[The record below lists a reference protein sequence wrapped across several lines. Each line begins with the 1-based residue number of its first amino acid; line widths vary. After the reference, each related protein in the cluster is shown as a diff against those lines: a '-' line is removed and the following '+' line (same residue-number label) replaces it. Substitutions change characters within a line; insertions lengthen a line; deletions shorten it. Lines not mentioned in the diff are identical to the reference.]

1 MTPDEAQPKNPE
13 PKKDQYDERVYRRG
27 HPPNR
32 MLIALIAIVLVIV
45 GTYFGWTKELPFQ
58 NPYELNAVFDNA
70 ANIRAKS
77 PVRIAGVN
85 VGEVKEVR
93 SVGNAAE
100 VTFTVKDDGLPIHE
114 DAEIEIR
121 PRIFLEG
128 NFFLDVR
135 PGSPSAPELVSGDTI
150 PITQTA
156 TAVQLDE
163 ILTALQKP
171 DRDNLIRLLS
181 GFGTGLNHVPTAA
194 EDVGQDPDVQGETAG
209 QTINASFKYG
219 GTAGRSTAIVA
230 EALQGTEPHDL
241 SRLLRSSSD
250 VFAAL
255 LTREQQ
261 LKDLVT
267 NLNTTVGAFAAES
280 DSVNAAIRE
289 LAPTLEIAEPAF
301 LRLNNTLPPLRAFSR
316 DITPG
321 IKQLPA
327 TIKAATPWLKQTKAL
342 VSRKNELKGISFNL
356 MKAAPSLG
364 KFSDGSIGLIEKT
377 ENLAR
382 CVNDVLLPTGD
393 LVIADQFNAG
403 VPNYKEFLYSTVQFN
418 GESASFDGNGPY
430 LRFQSGGGPTFVQM
444 SNPSGDTGNPL
455 GANNVLYS
463 NMNLAGLT
471 AQQGS
476 QPVLGSTPPLN
487 TSVSCY
493 TRSPSTP
500 NVSTAPGNPGAP
512 GALTPAP

>member
-1 MTPDEAQPKNPE
+1 MTPDDAKNPKAE
-13 PKKDQYDERVYRRG
+13 QAQSKAAPYDERVYRRG
-27 HPPNR
+27 HPPKR
-32 MLIALIAIVLVIV
+32 MLIAVIAIIAVII

-58 NPYELNAVFDNA
+58 NPYEINAVFSNA

-85 VGEVKEVR
+85 VGEVQEVR
-93 SVGNAAE
+93 SVGDAAE
-100 VTFTVKDDGLPIHE
+100 VTFTVDDDGLPIHD
-114 DAEIEIR
+114 DAEVEIR

-128 NFFLDVR
+128 NFFLDLR
-135 PGSPSAPELVSGDTI
+135 PGSPSAPELSSGDTI

-156 TAVQLDE
+156 TAVQLDQV
-163 ILTALQKP
+163 LTALQAP
-171 DRDNLIRLLS
+171 DRENLIRLLS

-209 QTINASFKYG
+209 EAINASFKYG

-241 SRLLRSSSD
+241 SRMLRSSSD

-255 LTREQQ
+255 VSNEAA
-261 LKDLVT
+261 LKGLIT

-280 DSVNAAIRE
+280 ASVRASIRE
-289 LAPTLEIAEPAF
+289 LAPTLEIAEPAL

-321 IKQLPA
+321 IRQLPS
-327 TIKAATPWLKQTKAL
+327 TIRAATPWLKQVKAL

-356 MKAAPSLG
+356 MKAAVPLA

-382 CVNDVLLPTGD
+382 CVNDVLIRTGD
-393 LVIADQFNAG
+393 LVIDDQFNAG
-403 VPNYKEFLYSTVQFN
+403 VPNFKEFLYSVVNFN

-430 LRFQSGGGPTFVQM
+430 LRFQSGGGPTSVSM
-444 SNPSGDTGNPL
+444 SNPSGTPLNNPL
-455 GANNVLYS
+455 WGSMFLSGA
-463 NMNLAGLT
+463 A

-476 QPVLGSTPPLN
+476 QPVPGPQPPLV
-487 TSVSCY
+487 TDVSCH
-493 TRSPSTP
+493 TRTPDTP

-512 GALTPAP
+512 GPLTPAP